1 MISFIWWC
9 KWERSQEHFFHIYHF
24 YLDNNTPCFPWNLAW
39 PLYSISPGHYSY
51 PKRNQTQWLCK
62 IWWVNKVHY
71 GLCENGEFEKSYLFL
86 HLHHQIKLFKNLT
99 SLNRDLTYP
108 YLPPAGDHRR
118 RFFLK
123 SLRMNVLY
131 GTIDRNIRQVFP

>member
-1 MISFIWWC
+1 MISFIWWF
-9 KWERSQEHFFHIYHF
+9 KWERNQEHFFHIYHF

-39 PLYSISPGHYSY
+39 PLYLIYSY

-62 IWWVNKVHY
+62 IWGVNKVHY

-86 HLHHQIKLFKNLT
+86 HLHHQIKLFKNLP

-108 YLPPAGDHRR
+108 YLPSAGDYRR

-123 SLRMNVLY
+123 SVRMNVLY
-131 GTIDRNIRQVFP
+131 GNIDRNIRQVFP